1 MDIRYL
7 TVLIVRKDRRYLVGK
22 DVFGRL
28 KWSDSPYD
36 AWKTR
41 IRAMA
46 RSVQEKVGG
55 EILLF
60 NPAIG
65 ETKEIKLSGQD

>member
-1 MDIRYL
+1 MDIRFI
-7 TVLIVRKDRRYLVGK
+7 TCLIVRKDGMYLVGM
-22 DVFGRL
+22 DLFGKL
-28 KWSDSPYD
+28 KWSNSPYD

-41 IRAMA
+41 IRAKA
-46 RSVQEKVGG
+46 RSVREKTGG

-65 ETKEIKLSGQD
+65 KVMHYE